1 MLKNNIFRGFPVSP
15 VVKILCFTSG
25 GTGSITDQGI
35 KILQAMH
42 TGKNKNNK
50 KNYISGL
57 KMIVTTAEEPYNR
70 SDNINSSDSTILVI
84 IFISLLV
91 LKKKTP

>member
-15 VVKILCFTSG
+15 VVKILHFTSG

-42 TGKNKNNK
+42 TDKNKNNK
-50 KNYISGL
+50 KELYFWIKND
-57 KMIVTTAEEPYNR
+57 
-70 SDNINSSDSTILVI
+70 SDHS
-84 IFISLLV
+84 
-91 LKKKTP
+91 

>member
-25 GTGSITDQGI
+25 GTGSITDEGI

-42 TGKNKNNK
+42 TDKNKNNK
-50 KNYISGL
+50 KELYFWIKND
-57 KMIVTTAEEPYNR
+57 
-70 SDNINSSDSTILVI
+70 SDHS
-84 IFISLLV
+84 
-91 LKKKTP
+91 

>member
-1 MLKNNIFRGFPVSP
+1 
-15 VVKILCFTSG
+15 
-25 GTGSITDQGI
+25 
-35 KILQAMH
+35 
-42 TGKNKNNK
+42 
-50 KNYISGL
+50 
-57 KMIVTTAEEPYNR
+57 MIVTTAEEPYNR